1 MKPDGCYSSIT
12 NEADLRDL
20 VYVLKEFAT
29 ELGIDTETSSVDPL
43 SCDLYGISIS
53 HQEKFAVYIPV
64 QHHLT
69 QPMLWDSPEEFLDLE
84 TIQKHL
90 APIFSDP
97 TKTKVLH
104 NAKFDMHVLERHG
117 LPLAEP
123 IYDTMIGAWILGNI
137 HGARY
142 GLKDL
147 ADKKLDIQMTTFKE
161 VVGKKKDFS
170 EVPLPEATKY
180 AGPDADMTLRLY
192 HKEKEV
198 FEKYPTLAPT
208 LELEMPIVSILQD
221 MEKVGSRINIGY
233 LGGLSGPLNREMK
246 FYSKRIYDAWGEFNI
261 NSGEQLQE
269 KINKHCGLALD
280 NTQFDTIAP
289 YVERFPVLDSYLR
302 YAKRLKTKSV
312 YVDGILA
319 LVDKNERVHTE
330 FKQNKKTGRLSSN
343 NPNLQNIPSKKEED
357 EYAKDLPAIRKAFIA
372 KPGYK
377 IVSIDYSQVEL
388 RIMAHLANE
397 ETWIQAF
404 NEDSDIHRAT
414 AAAMFKI
421 PTDKVTKEQRRNA
434 KTINFGLLY
443 LMSAF
448 GLSKKL
454 KISVEEAQ
462 GFIDQFFFN
471 LHNIR
476 KWMDQ
481 KAYEVQYRK
490 MVETENGRRL
500 YFHYDLDNPKSL
512 PAAIREGTNL
522 PIQGLAAD
530 IVKMAMIDVYG
541 LLQNYHSK
549 LILQIHDA
557 LDFEMKE
564 EEMPILIPQIS
575 EIMSSAYKLKVPLK
589 VEVEVG
595 NNLEELSKWEYA
607 EESINL

>member
-142 GLKDL
+142 GLKEL
-147 ADKKLDIQMTTFKE
+147 VDKKLGIQMTTFKE

-221 MEKVGSRINIGY
+221 MEKVGSRIDTSY
-233 LGGLSGPLNREMK
+233 LGSLSKPLHKEMN

-269 KINKHCGLALD
+269 KINKYCGLALD

-289 YVERFPVLDSYLR
+289 YVEKFPVLDSYLR
-302 YAKRLKTKSV
+302 YAKRLKTKGV

-343 NPNLQNIPSKKEED
+343 NPNLQNIPNKKEED

-421 PTDKVTKEQRRNA
+421 PADKVTKEQRRNA

-595 NNLEELSKWEYA
+595 DNLEELHKWT
-607 EESINL
+607 N